1 MRSSE
6 PILWCNRYPCLQNL
20 DCNNYP
26 HIFLFSRNNLTSN
39 KIFQTCK
46 LLQRNF
52 SLDSDIYMHW
62 KKGKYFTVFFYG
74 KKKQS
79 QSNEIKKECDKNLET
94 QNQVFSIPF
103 GKSEICQ
110 CAKKN

>member
-1 MRSSE
+1 
-6 PILWCNRYPCLQNL
+6 
-20 DCNNYP
+20 
-26 HIFLFSRNNLTSN
+26 
-39 KIFQTCK
+39 
-46 LLQRNF
+46 
-52 SLDSDIYMHW
+52 MHW